1 VKAYQVTKPAGIDGL
16 EVVQLPE
23 PRPARG
29 EVVVAVRACSLN
41 YRDLGI
47 IHGGYYR
54 NDKQPVIPVSDM
66 AGEIVAVGEGVP
78 DGGKA
83 WKVGDRVMAS
93 FVRDWIA
100 GPPDDAV
107 LRTGFGGGIDG
118 FLCERAAVPAHC
130 LVPVPA
136 AMSFEQAATLPCAGV
151 TAWHALL
158 RAGAH
163 AGQTLLLLG
172 TGGVSIFGLQLG
184 RALGCRCIVISS
196 SDAKLDRAR
205 ALGAAGLINYN
216 AVPDWPVAVRELT
229 GGVGVDQ
236 VLEVGGAGTL
246 ARSIRAT
253 RVGGTIS
260 LIGLVARADTNPPVM
275 PAALD
280 IMNLHGVYVGSR
292 AMLEGLTAACVV
304 NRIEPVI
311 DRVFDF
317 ADARQAYA
325 HLASQ
330 AHLGKVVVAIPPM

>member
-1 VKAYQVTKPAGIDGL
+1 VKAYQVTKPVGIDGL
-16 EVVQLPE
+16 EVVNLPE
-23 PRPARG
+23 PRAARG

-47 IHGGYYR
+47 IRGGYYR
-54 NDKQPVIPVSDM
+54 NDKQPVIPLSDM
-66 AGEIVAVGEGVP
+66 AGEIVALGEGVER
-78 DGGKA
+78 

-93 FVRDWIA
+93 FVRDWIT

-130 LVPVPA
+130 LVSVPA
-136 AMSFEQAATLPCAGV
+136 AMSFAQAATLPCAGV
-151 TAWHALL
+151 TVWHALR
-158 RAGAH
+158 RAGTH

-196 SDAKLDRAR
+196 SDAKLERAR
-205 ALGAAGLINYN
+205 ALGAAEMVNYKTT
-216 AVPDWPVAVRELT
+216 PEWPAAIRALT

-236 VLEVGGAGTL
+236 VLEIGGAGTL
-246 ARSIRAT
+246 ARSIGAT

-260 LIGLVARADTNPPVM
+260 LIGLVARAETNPAVM

-280 IMNLHGVYVGSR
+280 CMNLQGVYVGSR
-292 AMLEGLTAACVV
+292 TMLEEVATACVV

-330 AHLGKVVVAIPPM
+330 AHFGKVIIGLGGG